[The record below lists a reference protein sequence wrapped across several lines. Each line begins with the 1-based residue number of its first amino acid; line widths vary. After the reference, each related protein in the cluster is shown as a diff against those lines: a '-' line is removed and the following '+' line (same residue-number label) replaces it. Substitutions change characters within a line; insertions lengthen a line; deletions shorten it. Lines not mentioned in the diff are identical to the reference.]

1 MKMCNFATLAALL
14 AVPALSVAYGLDQSK
29 PKSVLQEQIRIF
41 KSAASTLSEC
51 ATKADLPKTEA
62 AIRKLIKAQNQVNDA
77 AQAMSM
83 EQMEALQELREGKL
97 AKSLNK
103 AYSSFANALCQFSE
117 IFGDD
122 AEELS
127 SLITELR
134 HLIDSGPA

>member
-1 MKMCNFATLAALL
+1 MKTSNFTALAALL

-41 KSAASTLSEC
+41 KSAAASLSAC
-51 ATKADLPKTEA
+51 ATKADILKTEA

-83 EQMEALQELREGKL
+83 EQLEALQELRAGNL

-103 AYSSFANALCQFSE
+103 AYNALLQFSE